1 MLKLRFQ
8 LRIIQKETNSIHS
21 RANVHRL
28 LVDRPCSV
36 VVADALIIIMA
47 RAEDVQNSMAVVVKH
62 IIENV
67 AAVIFPQILTVM
79 FTI

>member
-8 LRIIQKETNSIHS
+8 LRIIQKETNHIHS

-36 VVADALIIIMA
+36 ADALMIIMA

-79 FTI
+79 VTI